1 MPLQPLLELRRGPQ
15 VEQLAGR
22 GDVVERVR
30 LIVQHDVI
38 PHRQGDDEI
47 DPGDGQQEHQVL
59 VGILVGVGVVRV
71 AAVAAH
77 GQAVQLA
84 HEVILK
90 GGADDLL
97 MVVQVFRAD
106 EADHRIDHER
116 LVAAGQPVTAGLH
129 RHLIAAVMR
138 VRRQRGTLPRLEVH
152 DVGPGGLALSGAL
165 AAGCSWCLI
174 ASTTG

>member
-1 MPLQPLLELRRGPQ
+1 MKLIYRILLRLS
-15 VEQLAGR
+15 LALLAVLTVWTVFFYFTMI
-22 GDVVERVR
+22 DE
-30 LIVQHDVI
+30 INDDVI

-84 HEVILK
+84 HEMVLK

-116 LVAAGQPVTAGLH
+116 
-129 RHLIAAVMR
+129 
-138 VRRQRGTLPRLEVH
+138 
-152 DVGPGGLALSGAL
+152 
-165 AAGCSWCLI
+165 
-174 ASTTG
+174 